1 MAVKKTKI
9 VDPKT
14 GARIA
19 DPEFSGMALSQGA
32 TGTNWP
38 EVRNQYK
45 KGLRN
50 AEFNRPGVPAELK
63 SYLTGKTNKLSEEFS
78 DPFVKPGGSVEYHR
92 LSKTA
97 NLSEFDDTPK
107 TEKMAKMPTKKAK
120 ITVPKGKL
128 RGTVKEEYAFE
139 PATRGTKDKTKTS
152 AAMTSG
158 LTRAKNPSG
167 SLGAARVTSTEKK
180 GQLGYNRE
188 KTLFEAKAGT
198 SVSGRDFSN
207 MSAADIKSKK
217 QEIKQDRRDY
227 RKSSVEGK
235 NVGIKEATMDI
246 RQARK
251 AETYTRKAEAGNL
264 NSFTPGYKKGES
276 KQGSNRIE
284 AFKNSSDNAAN
295 RNTMQSKLKAVS
307 SKTTNKTSM
316 Y

>member
-1 MAVKKTKI
+1 MARKI

-38 EVRNQYK
+38 EVRTQYQ
-45 KGLRN
+45 KGKRS
-50 AEFNRPGVPAELK
+50 AEFDRKSTPPELK
-63 SYLTGKTNKLSEEFS
+63 SYLTGKTNKLSEEFGE
-78 DPFVKPGGSVEYHR
+78 PYVKPGGTVEYHR
-92 LSKTA
+92 TAKTITPGG
-97 NLSEFDDTPK
+97 FKDTPK
-107 TEKMAKMPTKKAK
+107 TEKMAKMPTMKAT
-120 ITVPKGKL
+120 ISAPKGKL
-128 RGTVKEEYAFE
+128 RGAIKEEYAFE

-152 AAMTSG
+152 VAMTGGGSD
-158 LTRAKNPSG
+158 LVRAKNPKG
-167 SLGAARVTSTEKK
+167 SLGAARVTTTEKK

-198 SVSGRDFSN
+198 SVSGKDFSN

-276 KQGSNRIE
+276 RQGSNRIE
-284 AFKNSSDNAAN
+284 AFKNSADNAAN

-307 SKTTNKTSM
+307 AKPTNKTSM